1 MGLPEKDV
9 QALYDYGY
17 CVGMAFQLTDDLLDL
32 TGDSKTIGK
41 PAGNDILQGIITL
54 PAIRALETSP
64 DKDELLSI
72 VTNREMTKDDLDRA
86 LEIVRATDGIDFT
99 KNKVEEYLDRA
110 RNVLP
115 ESIPEDVRA
124 AYVMAADFIAGN
136 REYRLIQILTP

>member
-124 AYVMAADFIAGN
+124 AYVMAADFIAG
-136 REYRLIQILTP
+136 REF